1 MPDQEITLIRLSKQ
15 LNMLTQKLDN
25 ASATIEKLEAAQI
38 ASNATIESL
47 NAIIESLNA
56 TIESLEKE
64 ISKKDKLL
72 EKYNVKCVR
81 KDSLNS
87 STPPSKEIGSKPKK
101 TQSLR
106 KKGQKQQGG
115 QKKHTGSNMKRMEAT
130 RTNRTYP
137 EECQG

>member
-15 LNMLTQKLDN
+15 LNMLIQKLDN
-25 ASATIEKLEAAQI
+25 ASATIEKLEAALI
-38 ASNATIESL
+38 ASNAT
-47 NAIIESLNA
+47 IESLNA

-106 KKGQKQQGG
+106 QKGQKQQGG